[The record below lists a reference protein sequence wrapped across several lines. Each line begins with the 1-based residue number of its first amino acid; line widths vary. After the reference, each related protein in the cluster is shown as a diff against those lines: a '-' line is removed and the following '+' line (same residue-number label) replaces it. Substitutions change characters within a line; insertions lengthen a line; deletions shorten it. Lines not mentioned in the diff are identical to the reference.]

1 MTIDQLFTRTWFG
14 AAFCLAVAIGAVVVV
29 EIINIFN

>member
-1 MTIDQLFTRTWFG
+1 MSIDQLFTRTWFG
-14 AAFCLAVAIGAVVVV
+14 VAFCTAVAIGAVVV